1 MQIIKSSFYYIR
13 SIFSLISGF
22 ENPFQIIQF
31 FLFLGSNSAKNT
43 QVCLKEKPVTFHIRN
58 AMDIWSIKETFLDDF
73 YHFAKFQKPVIGT
86 IIDIGAGI
94 GEFAIQAAIA
104 CPSCRVIG
112 FEPFT
117 ESFDYFQRNTAKNS
131 LTNVTAVQA
140 AVSSVP
146 GSMVMDT
153 SSGNPLQFRAQSGIS
168 SELSVK
174 TVLLMQ
180 YLNDESIDSV
190 DILKLDCEGGEF
202 DILLP
207 LSVND
212 LSRFYRI
219 VMEYHDALTMHNHI
233 ELVQLLENANFKVE
247 VVPNLIHHEI
257 GYIYAQLAH

>member
-1 MQIIKSSFYYIR
+1 MQIIKSAIYYIR
-13 SIFSLISGF
+13 SIFTLISGF

-31 FLFLGSNSAKNT
+31 FLFPGSISAKNT
-43 QVCLKEKPVTFHIRN
+43 QVCLKEKPVTFYIRN

-73 YHFAKFQKPVIGT
+73 YNFVKFQKPVIGT

-104 CPSCRVIG
+104 CPACRVIG

-117 ESFDYFQRNTAKNS
+117 ESFYYFQRNAAENS
-131 LTNVTAVQA
+131 LTNVTPVQA

-146 GSMVMDT
+146 GSLVMDT

-174 TVLLMQ
+174 TILLMK
-180 YLNDESIDSV
+180 YLNDEAIDSV

-207 LSVND
+207 LSVSD
-212 LSRFYRI
+212 LIRFDRI
-219 VMEYHDALTMHNHI
+219 VMEYHDGLTKHNHN
-233 ELVQLLENANFKVE
+233 ELVQLLEKAQFKVE
-247 VVPNLIHHEI
+247 VVPNFVHDDI
-257 GYIYAQLAH
+257 GYIYAQYVQ